1 MRSPNHNGRAEM
13 RSNKEHA
20 QGLIKTRLLLFLVSF
35 CLIGVAAFG
44 TWYWLYTRGP
54 EKSILSKTEVAAAL
68 KSSGV
73 FQEFPTEVEM
83 MVEGKPEKVHLDYS
97 FDERLQG
104 EMESLIQMYRPD
116 YGAFVAVDAN
126 TGRILSMVSYSHH
139 ADLDDHLALRATFP
153 AASVFKVVTAAAA
166 IAEGNMNANTSMQFN
181 GRNHT
186 LYKSAVLKTKINRW
200 TRTITLKEAFSRSVN
215 TVFAKLG
222 IFNVGSEDLRDYA
235 SRFGFNRM
243 IASDLPIQEGRA
255 VISDNLWQLAETSS
269 GFTKDTTMS
278 PLQGALIA
286 AAISNGG
293 KMMEPFAVEKITRG
307 TDGLK
312 LYQAQ
317 PQLFQEVVTLPVANE
332 LKSLMR
338 ETVRRGTSSGSFRRF
353 FRGPYALLDV
363 GGKTGSLTG
372 LDPKGKYDWF
382 VGYGELGQSKI
393 AVAALTISEKY
404 WRVKSSYLARR
415 SFETY
420 FRYQLGIGP
429 KNKKNRPGFHASH
442 YSTSP

>member
-1 MRSPNHNGRAEM
+1 MAL
-13 RSNKEHA
+13 SNVKSTSTISR
-20 QGLIKTRLLLFLVSF
+20 GVVRTRFLPFALGVSLLGFASV
-35 CLIGVAAFG
+35 G
-44 TWYWLYTRGP
+44 TWYWFHTRGP
-54 EKSILSKTEVAAAL
+54 EKSILSKSEVAAAL
-68 KSSGV
+68 KSGGV
-73 FQEFPTEVEM
+73 FQEFPSEVEM
-83 MVEGKPEKVHLDYS
+83 MVEGKSEKVRLNYS
-97 FDERLQG
+97 FDERLQS
-104 EMESLIQMYRPD
+104 EMESLIAMYRPD

-126 TGRILSMVSYSHH
+126 TGRILSLVSYSHRS
-139 ADLDDHLALRATFP
+139 DIDDHLALRATFP

-166 IAEGNMNANTSMQFN
+166 IAEGNMNANTAMQFN

-186 LYKSAVLKTKINRW
+186 LYKSSVLKTKINRW

-222 IFNVGSEDLRDYA
+222 IFNVGPEDLRDYA
-235 SRFGFNRM
+235 SRFGFNRS
-243 IASDLPIQEGRA
+243 IASDIPIQEGKA
-255 VISDNLWQLAETSS
+255 VISDNLWQLAEASS
-269 GFTKDTTMS
+269 GFTKETTMS

-293 KMMEPFAVEKITRG
+293 KMMEPFAVETIQRSS
-307 TDGLK
+307 DGLK

-317 PQLFQEVVTLPVANE
+317 PQLFQEVVSAPVATE

-382 VGYGELGQSKI
+382 VGYGEFGQSKI
-393 AVAALTISEKY
+393 AVAALTVSEKY

-415 SFETY
+415 SFETF
-420 FRYQLGIGP
+420 FRYQLGVGP
-429 KNKKNRPGFHASH
+429 KNKKHRPGFHALRSD
-442 YSTSP
+442 